1 MVGGT
6 DLDTN
11 LHTPQRARHGRPFSR
26 FTFNSLLQFSFMHQL
41 FVAAM
46 QRCPFSLLL
55 LLCFSSASAL
65 DPWRNTSIPI
75 PERVADLIARLSL
88 SEKGSLLSSATPAI
102 DRLGIPAFN
111 WGTECLHG
119 VADSVLPATVFPQ
132 PIALGASFN
141 TTLARLIGT
150 AISDE
155 ARALYNDG
163 NPKFLQFF
171 APNMN
176 LFRDPR

>member
-1 MVGGT
+1 MSAFI
-6 DLDTN
+6 N
-11 LHTPQRARHGRPFSR
+11 CFA
-26 FTFNSLLQFSFMHQL
+26 
-41 FVAAM
+41 
-46 QRCPFSLLL
+46 CLLL
-55 LLCFSSASAL
+55 FLLCAAAPALAL
-65 DPWRNTSIPI
+65 DPWRNVSLPI
-75 PERVADLIARLSL
+75 DQRVADLVSRLTL
-88 SEKGSLLSSATPAI
+88 MEKGELMASTTPAL

-119 VADSVLPATVFPQ
+119 VADARLPATVFPQ
-132 PIALGASFN
+132 PLALAASFN
-141 TTLARLIGT
+141 VTLARLIGT

-163 NPKFLQFF
+163 NAKFLQFF

>member
-1 MVGGT
+1 MRLRGIAGEAIQYVRGMVGQT
-6 DLDTN
+6 M
-11 LHTPQRARHGRPFSR
+11 PP
-26 FTFNSLLQFSFMHQL
+26 SFPPKSIL
-41 FVAAM
+41 AA
-46 QRCPFSLLL
+46 LLL
-55 LLCFSSASAL
+55 LVSVAASSAL
-65 DPWRNTSIPI
+65 DPWRNTSLPI
-75 PERVADLIARLSL
+75 PERVADLVSRLSL
-88 SEKGSLLSSATPAI
+88 PEKGLLLSSTTPAI
-102 DRLGIPAFN
+102 ERLGIPAFN

-163 NPKFLQFF
+163 NAKFLQFF

>member
-1 MVGGT
+1 MS
-6 DLDTN
+6 
-11 LHTPQRARHGRPFSR
+11 P
-26 FTFNSLLQFSFMHQL
+26 SFPPKRL
-41 FVAAM
+41 FVA
-46 QRCPFSLLL
+46 LLL
-55 LLCFSSASAL
+55 LVCVAASSAL
-65 DPWRNTSIPI
+65 DPWRNTSLPI
-75 PERVADLIARLSL
+75 PDRVADLVSRLTL
-88 SEKGSLLSSATPAI
+88 SEKGLLMSSTTPSI

-119 VADSVLPATVFPQ
+119 VADSILPATVFPQ

-141 TTLARLIGT
+141 VTLARLIGT

-163 NPKFLQFF
+163 NAKFLQFF

-176 LFRDPR
+176 LFRDPRYALHRPSMDILHPTDVTADGAAAVKLTAKTHCSHHQ

>member
-1 MVGGT
+1 MPRLGF
-6 DLDTN
+6 LALA
-11 LHTPQRARHGRPFSR
+11 LH
-26 FTFNSLLQFSFMHQL
+26 
-41 FVAAM
+41 VA
-46 QRCPFSLLL
+46 F
-55 LLCFSSASAL
+55 LCFATVHSL
-65 DPWRNTSIPI
+65 DPWRNTSLPV
-75 PERVADLIARLSL
+75 PQRVADLVARLSL
-88 SEKGSLLSSATPAI
+88 SEKGALLSSTTPAI
-102 DRLGIPAFN
+102 ERLGIPAFN

-155 ARALYNDG
+155 ARALYNNG

-176 LFRDPR
+176 LFRDPRYTAYFC

>member
-1 MVGGT
+1 M
-6 DLDTN
+6 LPFFPSCSQFFASISQ
-11 LHTPQRARHGRPFSR
+11 LAFMRHLLIRSLAAHLALLFFS
-26 FTFNSLLQFSFMHQL
+26 T
-41 FVAAM
+41 VAAI
-46 QRCPFSLLL
+46 
-55 LLCFSSASAL
+55 
-65 DPWRNTSIPI
+65 DPWRNTSLPI
-75 PERVADLIARLSL
+75 PERVSDLIFRLSL
-88 SEKGSLLSSATPAI
+88 SEKGSLLSSTTPAI

-132 PIALGASFN
+132 PIALSASFN
-141 TTLARLIGT
+141 TTLARLIGA

>member
-1 MVGGT
+1 M
-6 DLDTN
+6 
-11 LHTPQRARHGRPFSR
+11 R
-26 FTFNSLLQFSFMHQL
+26 LLSETAKC
-41 FVAAM
+41 FVA
-46 QRCPFSLLL
+46 LVLI
-55 LLCFSSASAL
+55 LCAAPASAL
-65 DPWRNTSIPI
+65 DPWRNVSLPI
-75 PERVADLIARLSL
+75 SERVADLISRLSL
-88 SEKGSLLSSATPAI
+88 SEKASLMSSTTPAI
-102 DRLGIPAFN
+102 DRFGISAFN

-155 ARALYNDG
+155 ARALYNAG
-163 NPKFLQFF
+163 SAKFLQFF

>member
-1 MVGGT
+1 M
-6 DLDTN
+6 
-11 LHTPQRARHGRPFSR
+11 PA
-26 FTFNSLLQFSFMHQL
+26 
-41 FVAAM
+41 FVVKNMSGA
-46 QRCPFSLLL
+46 LLL
-55 LLCFSSASAL
+55 LLLLSPANAVPL
-65 DPWRNTSIPI
+65 DPWRNTSLPV
-75 PERVADLIARLSL
+75 PERVADLLPRLSL
-88 SEKGSLLSSATPAI
+88 AEKGSLMSSTTPAI

-119 VADSVLPATVFPQ
+119 VADSALPATVFPQ
-132 PIALGASFN
+132 PIALSASFN
-141 TTLARLIGT
+141 ASLARLIGT

-176 LFRDPR
+176 LFRDPRYCTPPPSPCSPL